1 MKISSVKGYYLK
13 NVPITPPPFRDV
25 PNVGSKCLV
34 EVRTD
39 EGLVGWGQCGHAH
52 PSVIELVNG
61 WLAPEVLGEQALLV
75 DRVWNLVFRKLDERQ
90 IGRLLISA
98 VSGLDIA
105 LWDIKAQA
113 ANMPLHKLLGGNK
126 DDAEVYM
133 THGAAYGTAPVYS
146 REELAK
152 EAKSLVDQGFRHLK
166 NTVGRQPIP
175 DPHDDYEREMAIREA
190 VGPGIKLAMD
200 GNLRMTLPQAALLCK
215 LTEYDVGISFLEEPM
230 LENDVHLMRQLRSKT
245 FIPIAA
251 AINNRNTARDLLV
264 NEAVDILQPNCS
276 NDGGYTAALRNAT
289 LARAFN
295 VPLGHGNGHG
305 PHNLPLQAG
314 LANGSIIE
322 LHYHNWMAYKAIYQE
337 VPEIVDGRMKT
348 MAKPGTGLV
357 PKPEIIEEY
366 GRGSD

>member
-1 MKISSVKGYYLK
+1 MKISEVRGYFLK
-13 NVPITPPPFRDV
+13 DVPVTPPPFRNV
-25 PNVGSKCLV
+25 PNVESKCLV
-34 EVRTD
+34 EIRTD

-52 PSVIELVNG
+52 PSVVEFVNG
-61 WLAPEVLGEQALLV
+61 WLAPTILGPPALLT
-75 DRVWNLVFRKLDERQ
+75 DRIWNGMFRSFNERHVGRQLV
-90 IGRLLISA
+90 SA
-98 VSGLDIA
+98 VSGVDVA

-113 ANMPLHKLLGGNK
+113 ANLPLHQLLGGNK

-152 EAKSLVDQGFRHLK
+152 EAKALVDQGFRHLK

-190 VGPGIKLAMD
+190 VGPDIKLAMD
-200 GNLRMTLPQAALLCK
+200 GNLRMTLPQALLLCK
-215 LTEYDVGISFLEEPM
+215 LTEEDVGISFLEEPM
-230 LENDVHLMRQLRSKT
+230 LDNDVHLMRQLRQKT
-245 FIPIAA
+245 IVPIAA

-264 NEAVDILQPNCS
+264 NDAVDILQPNCC
-276 NDGGYTAALRNAT
+276 NDGGYTAALAVAAM
-289 LARAFN
+289 ARGFN

-305 PHNLPLQAG
+305 PHNLALQAG

-337 VPEIVDGRMKT
+337 VPEIVDGRMKAMT
-348 MAKPGTGLV
+348 RPGTGLV
-357 PKPEIIEEY
+357 PKPEVVEEY
-366 GRGSD
+366 AI